1 MFYKIPL
8 LLTPQPEGGF
18 TVTSP
23 VLPELVTEG
32 DSVEEVMINV
42 QDTLQA
48 VVEAYQDMGQELN
61 PQSHQQRSLLEL
73 EGLGAEIW
81 QSVDAQKYVDD
92 LRTEWNPAYVF

>member
-8 LLTPQPEGGF
+8 LLMPQPEGGF

-42 QDTLQA
+42 QDALQA
-48 VVEAYQDMGQELN
+48 VVEAYQDMGQELI

-73 EGLGAEIW
+73 EGLSAEIW
-81 QSVDAQKYVDD
+81 QGVDTQKYVDD
-92 LRTEWNPAYVF
+92 LRNEWNHRL